1 MSNQIYNW
9 KRFWCP
15 RTSSFDLSDSGYLA
29 DPDSEWGHIYN
40 PDAKSFE
47 SITTIPCLVL
57 LGEPGIGKT
66 RSIQTAQSEIYEKI
80 KEADDQI
87 LCLDLSSYSSEDRF
101 IRNLFEDTTFLS
113 WKKGKHRLYVFLD
126 SLDECLLRIDTL
138 AALLIDEL
146 KKYPIKRLSLRIAC
160 RTADWPN
167 SLENGL
173 IQLWGKDAV
182 GVYELTP
189 LRRADV
195 IEAAKTNNLD
205 HNVFLQEIDQK
216 EVVPLAIKPVT
227 LGFLI
232 STYIKNGRFPSTQTE
247 LYLQGCCRLCDE
259 NNESRRDARLTGT
272 FTIEQRL
279 AVASRIAAITVF
291 SNRYAIWTGINR
303 GDVPDEDTTIQ
314 ELSGGTEDVD
324 GVQFQVTEIAIKETL
339 ATGLFSSRGSNRMGW
354 AHQTYAE
361 FLAARYL
368 AKHKM
373 TLTQIMSLLVHPGD
387 IE

>member
-1 MSNQIYNW
+1 M
-9 KRFWCP
+9 
-15 RTSSFDLSDSGYLA
+15 
-29 DPDSEWGHIYN
+29 
-40 PDAKSFE
+40 
-47 SITTIPCLVL
+47 
-57 LGEPGIGKT
+57 
-66 RSIQTAQSEIYEKI
+66 
-80 KEADDQI
+80 
-87 LCLDLSSYSSEDRF
+87 
-101 IRNLFEDTTFLS
+101 
-113 WKKGKHRLYVFLD
+113 
-126 SLDECLLRIDTL
+126 
-138 AALLIDEL
+138 
-146 KKYPIKRLSLRIAC
+146 
-160 RTADWPN
+160 
-167 SLENGL
+167 
-173 IQLWGKDAV
+173 
-182 GVYELTP
+182 
-189 LRRADV
+189 
-195 IEAAKTNNLD
+195 
-205 HNVFLQEIDQK
+205 
-216 EVVPLAIKPVT
+216 AIKPVT

-339 ATGLFSSRGSNRMGW
+339 ATGLFSSRGPNRMGW

-387 IE
+387 AELKLVPQLHEAAAWVAGMVPEVFRKITSVNPEVLLRSDIETADLKDRAVLVESLLKVYDEEGLLDHDRDNRKRYKRLNHPGIADQLRSYICDSTKGTIVRRVAIDIAEACELQVLQNVLANIALDQKSHRQYEGKLLMP